1 MKMNLWRYEHR
12 TEALASRRTFLRRI
26 AAHGGIAVVLAA
38 VSLAVGMV
46 GYRYT
51 EGMSWLDAYIN
62 AAMILSGMGP
72 AREVGT
78 AAGKLFAGTYALFSG
93 VVFLLIASVMVAPL
107 AHRLLH
113 GLHMADV
120 PSDESDDGAAR

>member
-1 MKMNLWRYEHR
+1 MSAWRYEHR
-12 TEALASRRTFLRRI
+12 TEALASRRAFVRRV
-26 AAHGGIAVVLAA
+26 AAHGGIAFVLAA
-38 VSLAVGMV
+38 GALFVGMV

-51 EGMSWLDAYIN
+51 EHISWLDAYIN

-72 AREVGT
+72 AREVAT
-78 AAGKLFAGTYALFSG
+78 VAGKLFAGTYALFSG

-113 GLHMADV
+113 RLHMADV
-120 PSDESDDGAAR
+120 PSDEADDGAAR